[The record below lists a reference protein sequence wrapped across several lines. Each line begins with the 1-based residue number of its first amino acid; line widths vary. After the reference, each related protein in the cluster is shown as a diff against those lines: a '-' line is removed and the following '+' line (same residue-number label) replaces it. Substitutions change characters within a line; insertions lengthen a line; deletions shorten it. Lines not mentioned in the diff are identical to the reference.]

1 MDVVCVMDGVA
12 TRSTR
17 PQSWGRACGSWP
29 GPTDDD
35 GMVQGR
41 GKGPAGNVG
50 EGVEEKRGFKQWQ
63 QHPSRTE
70 QRLFQRR
77 THLAVGWHESREQ
90 LPEFGLKRCLHC
102 LRHVGGGSDMHVRD
116 ESGSDSGR
124 VHVHIVVHVM
134 RARVHVLACAHAHA
148 CASACC
154 ERPQGRRGRS
164 IDSWCRDH
172 RTTGL
177 GFWCTFRGRGDR
189 SLALTFTGEEGT
201 SFASRVV
208 PTCAATLFC
217 DVPASR
223 GGREAK
229 WSLGVRT

>member
-1 MDVVCVMDGVA
+1 
-12 TRSTR
+12 
-17 PQSWGRACGSWP
+17 
-29 GPTDDD
+29 
-35 GMVQGR
+35 
-41 GKGPAGNVG
+41 
-50 EGVEEKRGFKQWQ
+50 
-63 QHPSRTE
+63 
-70 QRLFQRR
+70 
-77 THLAVGWHESREQ
+77 
-90 LPEFGLKRCLHC
+90 
-102 LRHVGGGSDMHVRD
+102 MHVRD

-154 ERPQGRRGRS
+154 ARPQGRRGRS

-229 WSLGVRT
+229 WSLGVRSREGGAAQLRTRPIPTPTPPRATIVVPKSCPTLPPPRHSAGKKQNKKRLGAVRATESVHITHRFSWSKRVHIALS

>member
-1 MDVVCVMDGVA
+1 
-12 TRSTR
+12 
-17 PQSWGRACGSWP
+17 
-29 GPTDDD
+29 
-35 GMVQGR
+35 
-41 GKGPAGNVG
+41 
-50 EGVEEKRGFKQWQ
+50 
-63 QHPSRTE
+63 
-70 QRLFQRR
+70 
-77 THLAVGWHESREQ
+77 
-90 LPEFGLKRCLHC
+90 
-102 LRHVGGGSDMHVRD
+102 MHVRD

-154 ERPQGRRGRS
+154 EPPQGRRGGS

-172 RTTGL
+172 RATGL
-177 GFWCTFRGRGDR
+177 VWCTFRGCGDR
-189 SLALTFTGEEGT
+189 SVALTFTGEEGT

-208 PTCAATLFC
+208 PTCAAALFC

-229 WSLGVRT
+229 WSLGICSREGGAAQLRTRPMLPNSHTAPGHHRVGRKPCPTLPPPCHSAGKEKTKTKRLGAVRATESVHITHRFSWSERAHIVLSSHGPSVASSATDQSFQPYTIPIRNPRKRGH